1 MNGEYSGFTG
11 TPLKSW
17 QVFNFSIMTGN
28 RIKSVYLLL
37 YMGYA
42 TWRVFYNVFLEDNNF
57 TGAQIGIINALFQS
71 SLFIVVP
78 LWGLVAD
85 KKGIRPTMR
94 WVFITT
100 AVLILFLGKIQIF
113 ILLVLYILMIS
124 VFYHPMGPLTDALA
138 VEYSKTDVSY
148 NYGKLR
154 FWGSLGWALA
164 SVIGGYLF
172 IFVPLDFM
180 FPLSA
185 VFFISAVLFLKI
197 PVKGKVIYKSHI
209 QPISPR
215 FIMKNKPLLVLI
227 IILTIYG
234 VACAP
239 IYSFINLYFTELK
252 ASNKIIGYAYA
263 IQAFSELPFFII
275 GEWLMKR
282 IGSKKIILISLFV
295 MVIRMLLYGIF
306 PSVGL
311 GLALSVLQGMTLSFL
326 LVGLVEYIHRLLP
339 QGQYALTQ
347 SIIWGIYF
355 GIGQT
360 IGNLVIGYLKDLAG
374 MANVMWIFGI
384 LTFIILITMGIH
396 FYLSSARFRSAVN

>member
-1 MNGEYSGFTG
+1 MNGEYSGFPG
-11 TPLKSW
+11 NPLKNW
-17 QVFNFSIMTGN
+17 QVINFRIMTGN
-28 RIKSVYLLL
+28 RIKSIYLLL

-78 LWGLVAD
+78 LWGFVAD
-85 KKGIRPTMR
+85 KQGIRPILR
-94 WVFITT
+94 WVFIAT

-113 ILLVLYILMIS
+113 ILVVLYILLIS
-124 VFYHPMGPLTDALA
+124 IFYHPMGPLTDALA
-138 VEYSKTDVSY
+138 VEFSKSDVSY

-172 IFVPLDFM
+172 IFVPLDYM

-185 VFFISAVLFLKI
+185 AFFLSCVFFLKI
-197 PVKGKVIYKSHI
+197 PLKRTIMYKSHI

-215 FIMKNKPLLVLI
+215 FIMRNKLLLVFI

-275 GEWLMKR
+275 GERLMKR
-282 IGSKKIILISLFV
+282 LGAKRIILISLFV

-306 PSVGL
+306 PSIGL
-311 GLALSVLQGMTLSFL
+311 GLVLSVLQGVTLSFL
-326 LVGLVEYIHRLLP
+326 LVGLVEYIHGLLP
-339 QGQYALTQ
+339 EGQYALTQ

-360 IGNLVIGYLKDLAG
+360 IGNLIIGYLKDLTG
-374 MANVMWIFGI
+374 MVNVMWIFGI
-384 LTFIILITMGIH
+384 LTSFILMAMGIH
-396 FYLSSARFRSAVN
+396 FYLSSARLRPAGN

>member
-1 MNGEYSGFTG
+1 
-11 TPLKSW
+11 
-17 QVFNFSIMTGN
+17 MTGN
-28 RIKSVYLLL
+28 RIKSIYLLL

-85 KKGIRPTMR
+85 KQGIRPTLR
-94 WVFITT
+94 WVFIVT
-100 AVLILFLGKIQIF
+100 AVLILFLGRIHIF
-113 ILLVLYILMIS
+113 ILLVLYIMLIS
-124 VFYHPMGPLTDALA
+124 IFYHPMGPLTDALA
-138 VEYSKTDVSY
+138 VEFSKSGVSY

-172 IFVPLDFM
+172 ILVPLDYM

-185 VFFISAVLFLKI
+185 AFFISAILFLKV
-197 PVKGKVIYKSHI
+197 PLKRKVIYKSHI
-209 QPISPR
+209 QPLSPR
-215 FIMKNKPLLVLI
+215 FILKNKLLLVFI
-227 IILTIYG
+227 IILTVYG
-234 VACAP
+234 IACAP
-239 IYSFINLYFTELK
+239 IYSFINLYFTELQ

-275 GEWLMKR
+275 GEKLMQKL
-282 IGSKKIILISLFV
+282 GSKRIILISMVV

-311 GLALSVLQGMTLSFL
+311 GLALSVLQGITLSFL

-339 QGQYALTQ
+339 EGQYALTQ

-360 IGNLVIGYLKDLAG
+360 IGNLVIGYLKDLTG
-374 MANVMWIFGI
+374 MVNVMWIFGI
-384 LTFIILITMGIH
+384 LTSLILIAMGIH
-396 FYLSSARFRSAVN
+396 FYLSSARFRSAGH